1 MKKLLIVVISIL
13 AIEAQGQTSN
23 SKRGDSLY
31 LNGNYS
37 KAIEAYQKNE
47 DQSQLYDRIAKAYIA
62 VGNYDAAL
70 DNYENSIA
78 VNPKDALIKYE
89 YAKLLAKTK
98 KYQKASDEFYKLI
111 DIDYRNPNYHYELGL
126 VLEHLKD
133 STAQNRFFSAFQ
145 LDSTHQKTIF
155 RIARFHVKKR
165 HHKTANKYIDI
176 GLSSYANNKDLI
188 SLKAQN
194 YYWKEDYDNAT
205 IWFEKLIELN
215 ESTQFIHEKL
225 SFCYVKIYEYEK
237 AIEQGLIAL
246 EFESKNP
253 TNLYILGQL
262 YQKMEDFE
270 KAEEYILSALKI
282 WDVPLNSEYS
292 KLANVYNRQKKYKEA
307 IDAYKLAIQENPKI
321 ESSQFFLVYTKGR
334 YYEDIDTRIKLF
346 ENFII
351 KFPKSMF
358 KTSAEHRIKELKEE
372 KFLEANKS
380 EDSIQKTSKN

>member
-1 MKKLLIVVISIL
+1 MKKLAIIVLFLLVSK
-13 AIEAQGQTSN
+13 AEAQS
-23 SKRGDSLY
+23 SALALADSLY
-31 LNGNYS
+31 LNGNYT
-37 KAIEAYQKNE
+37 KAIEAYQKSE
-47 DQSQLYDRIAKAYIA
+47 DLTGVYDRIAKAYIA
-62 VGNYDAAL
+62 IGNYDAAL
-70 DNYENSIA
+70 DNYQYSID
-78 VNPKDALIKYE
+78 VNPEDALISYQF
-89 YAKLLAKTK
+89 AKLLAKTK
-98 KYQKASDEFYKLI
+98 KYQRSSEEFYKLI

-165 HHKTANKYIDI
+165 HYKTANKYIDI

-225 SFCYVKIYEYEK
+225 SFCYVRIYEYEK

-246 EFESKNP
+246 EFDSKNA

-270 KAEEYILSALKI
+270 KAEVYILSALKI
-282 WDVPLNSEYS
+282 WDIPLNAEYS
-292 KLANVYNRQKKYKEA
+292 KLGTVYNRQKKYKEA
-307 IDAYKLAIQENPKI
+307 IDAYKLAIQEKPNDEFTQLYLILSKN
-321 ESSQFFLVYTKGR
+321 K
-334 YYEDIDTRIKLF
+334 YYKDIDTRIKLF
-346 ENFII
+346 EGFLT
-351 KFPKSMF
+351 KFPKSDF
-358 KTSAEHRIKELKEE
+358 KFTVEYHIKELKEE
-372 KFLEANKS
+372 KFLEAGKT